1 MWPWHM
7 WSGWG
12 WGGMFIGVIF
22 MLLFWGIVI
31 TLVFFAIRSLIRSNQ
46 SGESRDYPSRQP
58 QTSLEILKERYARG
72 EITRPEY
79 QEMRSDLET

>member
-12 WGGMFIGVIF
+12 WGGMFIGVIV

-31 TLVFFAIRSLIRSNQ
+31 TLLFFAIRSLIRSNQ
-46 SGESRDYPSRQP
+46 SGGFRDVHSRERQTP
-58 QTSLEILKERYARG
+58 LEILKERYARG
-72 EITRPEY
+72 EITRQEY
-79 QEMRSDLET
+79 QDMRRDLEM